1 MEALDRGYV
10 ELDPGQVESSER
22 PLIPSIVGFRV
33 ESNEIK
39 LPSAIFRSEI
49 VVWRS
54 QLQLP
59 LANLISIPKK
69 PSVLLK

>member
-22 PLIPSIVGFRV
+22 LLIPSIVG
-33 ESNEIK
+33 SNEIK

-49 VVWRS
+49 VVWPS
-54 QLQLP
+54 QLRLP

>member
-22 PLIPSIVGFRV
+22 LLIPSIVG
-33 ESNEIK
+33 SNEIK

-54 QLQLP
+54 QLRLP

>member
-22 PLIPSIVGFRV
+22 LLIPSIVG
-33 ESNEIK
+33 SNEIK